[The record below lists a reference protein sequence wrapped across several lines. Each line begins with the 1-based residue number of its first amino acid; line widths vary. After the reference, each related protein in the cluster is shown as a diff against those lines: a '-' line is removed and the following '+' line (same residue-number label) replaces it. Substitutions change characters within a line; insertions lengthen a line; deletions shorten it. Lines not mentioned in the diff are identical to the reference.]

1 VPHARRDG
9 VELFYERSG
18 EDEPGLLFVPGWCC
32 GTAFFQ
38 PQIDYFSRSHA
49 VVATDPRGCG
59 RSPQSEGGYDIPSL
73 AADVAAV
80 ARESGLERPV
90 VLGHSLGGMIGIELA
105 ASHPSAVS
113 AVVAVDPGPID
124 PLPEAREL
132 FLNLADGLE
141 SADGEDARRA
151 YVEEVGSRTPDVEL
165 RRWIVESM
173 CSAPLEVAAAMIRG
187 VNEWDGVAAFESCDV
202 PLLVLRSTPMGSN
215 APERLLARKPDVQI
229 GITVGAGH
237 FHQLEVPEQVNAMIE
252 RFLASLG

>member
-1 VPHARRDG
+1 MPHATREG
-9 VELFYERSG
+9 AELFYERSG
-18 EDEPGLLFVPGWCC
+18 EGEPALLFVPGWCC
-32 GTAFFQ
+32 DTAFFQ
-38 PQIDYFSRSHA
+38 PQIDHFSSSHA

-59 RSPQSEGGYDIPSL
+59 RSGRSENGYDIPSL

-90 VLGHSLGGMIGIELA
+90 VVGHSLGGMIGIEVA
-105 ASHPSAVS
+105 ARNPSAVS

-132 FLNLADGLE
+132 FRDLAERLE
-141 SADGEDARRA
+141 GDDGEGARRA
-151 YVEEVGSRTPDVEL
+151 YVEEVGSRTPDAEL

-173 CSAPLEVAAAMIRG
+173 CSAPIEVAAAMIRG
-187 VNEWDGVAAFESCDV
+187 VNGWDGVAALEECDV
-202 PLLVLRSTPMGSN
+202 PLLVLRSAPIGSN

-229 GITVGAGH
+229 GVTVGAGH

-252 RFLASLG
+252 RFLTSLG